1 MDREKGCSAMV
12 GGNSSLWFRNALL
25 PHGWASGV
33 RLTLRDGLTAAVE
46 TKVEKA
52 VGEESYAAAV
62 PGIPNLHSHAF
73 QRAMAG
79 LTERRGR
86 DDDDFWSWRE
96 AMYRFVDR
104 IGPEDLESIAA
115 QAFVEMLE
123 SGFTRVGE
131 FHYLHHDPTGAP
143 YGEPA
148 QMAAALV
155 SAAELTHIG
164 LTLLPVF
171 YAHSGFGGAD
181 PALEQRRFVSGLDS
195 FAVLMDSSAD
205 AISTLPDGVLGVA
218 PHSLRAVTGN
228 ELAVVSRMGGGPVH
242 IHVAEQGRE
251 VDDCLAW
258 SGRRPVE
265 WLLDAAPV
273 DSRWCLVHA
282 THMTADEVQKFASTG
297 AVAGLCPIT
306 EANLGDGIFAAKEY
320 IACGGAFGVGSD
332 SNVLIDAVEE
342 LRLLEYSQR
351 LIHRQRNVMAGAS
364 GFSTG
369 LTLLQGALGG
379 GAQALG
385 SRAALEPGASADFLS
400 LNLEHPSLADRAADQ
415 LADAWIFAVRSGGV
429 EHVWRRG
436 RRVVEGGR
444 HLRRAEIGARYRS
457 VLQRLL
463 S

>member
-33 RLTLRDGLTAAVE
+33 RLTLRDGLIAAVE

-155 SAAELTHIG
+155 SAA
-164 LTLLPVF
+164 
-171 YAHSGFGGAD
+171 
-181 PALEQRRFVSGLDS
+181 
-195 FAVLMDSSAD
+195 
-205 AISTLPDGVLGVA
+205 
-218 PHSLRAVTGN
+218 
-228 ELAVVSRMGGGPVH
+228 
-242 IHVAEQGRE
+242 
-251 VDDCLAW
+251 
-258 SGRRPVE
+258 
-265 WLLDAAPV
+265 
-273 DSRWCLVHA
+273 
-282 THMTADEVQKFASTG
+282 
-297 AVAGLCPIT
+297 
-306 EANLGDGIFAAKEY
+306 
-320 IACGGAFGVGSD
+320 
-332 SNVLIDAVEE
+332 
-342 LRLLEYSQR
+342 
-351 LIHRQRNVMAGAS
+351 
-364 GFSTG
+364 
-369 LTLLQGALGG
+369 
-379 GAQALG
+379 
-385 SRAALEPGASADFLS
+385 
-400 LNLEHPSLADRAADQ
+400 
-415 LADAWIFAVRSGGV
+415 
-429 EHVWRRG
+429 
-436 RRVVEGGR
+436 
-444 HLRRAEIGARYRS
+444 
-457 VLQRLL
+457 
-463 S
+463 